1 MSTCFLFS
9 DSILFQHFPGYGT
22 EVSNTFLSLVNKI
35 ELYKE
40 TNQILNGEID
50 LKIQENHSLQGKY
63 DEVTYVMQALQ
74 QEVRLKKLKKKSTK
88 NFYFIILCFVVID
101 SLNLSL

>member
-1 MSTCFLFS
+1 MFMSTCFLFS

-74 QEVRLKKLKKKSTK
+74 QEVRLES
-88 NFYFIILCFVVID
+88 
-101 SLNLSL
+101 